1 MLALRQASYRIG
13 AATLA
18 DGIDLALRPGEVTAL
33 VGPNGA
39 GKSTILRLLAGEIAP
54 TSGHAELD
62 GMPIAAMDAAT
73 LARRRAVLPQH
84 TVTSFG
90 FDALAIVLMG
100 RHEPAGASAGA
111 ADAADGALA
120 VMDELGVAHLAHRDI
135 RTLSGG
141 EQQRVHLA
149 RTLWQVRAAPDN
161 HLLLDEPT
169 SSLDI
174 AHQFDALEAARAEAR
189 RGTAVLVVLH
199 DLNLAACFADSIAVA
214 KAGRIV
220 AHGTAG
226 DVLEPEAIAAW
237 FGVRALVAP
246 HPAGEGPM
254 VVFCGRS

>member
-1 MLALRQASYRIG
+1 MLQLRQASYRVG
-13 AATLA
+13 AATLVEN
-18 DGIDLALRPGEVTAL
+18 IDLALRPGAVVAL

-39 GKSTILRLLAGEIAP
+39 GKSTMLRLLAGEIAP
-54 TSGHAELD
+54 TRGHAELD
-62 GMPIAAMDAAT
+62 GAPIATMDAAA

-84 TVTSFG
+84 TATSFG

-100 RHEPAGASAGA
+100 RHGPDGGGAGA
-111 ADAADGALA
+111 AAAADALA
-120 VMDELGVAHLAHRDI
+120 VMDELGVADLAHRDI

-149 RTLWQVRAAPDN
+149 RTLWQVRAFPDN

-174 AHQFDALEAARAEAR
+174 AHQFDALETARAEAR

-199 DLNLAACFADSIAVA
+199 DLNLAARFADSITVA
-214 KAGRIV
+214 KGGRIV
-220 AHGTAG
+220 AQGTAEAI
-226 DVLEPEAIAAW
+226 LEPRAISDW
-237 FGVRALVAP
+237 FGMRAVVTP
-246 HPAGEGPM
+246 HPAEHGPM